1 MAGTQ
6 QILVEEKTEG
16 KEGGREGGSE
26 EGEGQKGRREG
37 RQWRQQVETIRVI
50 ASVRAARWEAGLRE
64 QGSTGG
70 ETRAHQPQGSSGTA
84 ATRRQR
90 ARGRQ
95 PWSQRSLRTQHK
107 DLNLRTWGLLSWP
120 PRGHWS
126 LSTCPTSA
134 GEKARRSALNTWASA

>member
-37 RQWRQQVETIRVI
+37 RQRRQQVETIRVI
-50 ASVRAARWEAGLRE
+50 ASVMAARWEAGLRE

-95 PWSQRSLRTQHK
+95 P
-107 DLNLRTWGLLSWP
+107 
-120 PRGHWS
+120 
-126 LSTCPTSA
+126 
-134 GEKARRSALNTWASA
+134 